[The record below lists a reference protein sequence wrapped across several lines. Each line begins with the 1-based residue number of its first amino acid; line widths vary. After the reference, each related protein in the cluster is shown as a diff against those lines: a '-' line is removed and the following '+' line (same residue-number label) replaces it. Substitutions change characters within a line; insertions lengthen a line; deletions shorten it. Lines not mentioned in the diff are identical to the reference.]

1 MSRHEE
7 DIQLKLKLHI
17 LKSLARSQRAL
28 AVIMESMAEVVEG
41 SHYVAKGLVEQIESI
56 SNYQRQIA
64 VKMIGLKIRRK
75 KRGKPV
81 KPWLNRK
88 LRRFPPTISNSR

>member
-1 MSRHEE
+1 MRPQEE
-7 DIQLKLKLHI
+7 EVQLKLKLHI

-28 AVIMESMAEVVEG
+28 TVMLESIAEVVEG
-41 SHYVAKGLVEQIESI
+41 SQYVAKGLVEQIDSI
-56 SNYQRQIA
+56 SKYQRQIA

-75 KRGKPV
+75 RRGKPV

-88 LRRFPPTISNSR
+88 LRRFRPTISSS